1 MNVSARQVREPGFA
15 EEVLDM
21 LRAADVS
28 PDLLI
33 IELTEHALIDLRL
46 AYPSLARLRNA
57 GVCVSLDDFGTGYS
71 SLTQLRTLPVDQIKL
86 DRSFAAALDE
96 GNHKQRAVVQ
106 SVVALAKALA
116 LDLVV
121 EGVETVAER
130 DALIDMGAVKGQGFL
145 YHRPMDW
152 AAGTPTA
159 GGRRGVRG
167 ARGRVA
173 ITRAAASA
181 EPSPSVSISLTS
193 QRPSPSVST

>member
-1 MNVSARQVREPGFA
+1 
-15 EEVLDM
+15 M

-46 AYPSLARLRNA
+46 AYPSLARLRRA
-57 GVCVSLDDFGTGYS
+57 GVCISLDDFGTGYS

-96 GNHKQRAVVQ
+96 GNLKQRAVVQ
-106 SVVALAKALA
+106 SVVTLAKALA

-152 AAGTPTA
+152 AAARHLLETGGVCAVPA
-159 GGRRGVRG
+159 GG
-167 ARGRVA
+167 
-173 ITRAAASA
+173 
-181 EPSPSVSISLTS
+181 
-193 QRPSPSVST
+193 